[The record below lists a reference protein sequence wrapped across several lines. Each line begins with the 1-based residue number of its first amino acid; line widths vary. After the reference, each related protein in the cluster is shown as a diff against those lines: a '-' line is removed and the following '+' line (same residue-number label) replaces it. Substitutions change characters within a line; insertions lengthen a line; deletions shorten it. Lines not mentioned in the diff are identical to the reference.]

1 MKKIFSFIV
10 LLAGVAMFTACSDND
25 TENPYAR
32 VSTISVEKAEVYFD
46 ANGGTGSIQVS
57 SPTAVSVS
65 VPAEFPWVTASAS
78 GNTINLSVAP
88 STTIEGRSA
97 QLSIKNSN
105 DEVFVTVSQTGM
117 VARLDTYELYFSD
130 AKGTQAIGYKTDVPV
145 NWKSL
150 DDWVA
155 FRVDEESNTLLVGVA
170 SNENKEERVG
180 RIVLEGGDY
189 SDTLFVYQ
197 DAMVFEL
204 ETTSVMFSSNNA
216 GSAKVKVD
224 HSKPVT
230 VQPTEDWLT
239 ASFNDKDS
247 TVVVEVAANGG
258 DARLGY
264 VAVMSGTSVEYLTV
278 GQFDFAQEVS
288 DGYYFFWYMDASDN
302 DWHYMPALLNGETMF
317 LGLTDDIVFSIPVSV
332 SVEDKVLYAG
342 PSTSFAGNYD
352 PYFIYWVWRT
362 LANTW
367 SGYTGKT
374 YSVGE
379 FDMYQSQDGGLVKS
393 IMWGGNLGKNTIDAW
408 ALRAMKAEG
417 LNAENNAGYLA
428 TFYFPQMEKYEDGKA
443 RDMKSHGV
451 RTFNGHTGTRAGE
464 HSLQFVLRK

>member
-1 MKKIFSFIV
+1 MKKIFSLIV
-10 LLAGVAMFTACSDND
+10 LLAGVTMFTACSDND
-25 TENPYAR
+25 TENPYAHEP
-32 VSTISVEKAEVYFD
+32 SIIVEKAEVYFD

-247 TVVVEVAANGG
+247 TVVVEVAANEG

-317 LGLTDDIVFSIPVSV
+317 LGLTDEVVFSIPVYRDAESQM
-332 SVEDKVLYAG
+332 LYAG
-342 PSTSFAGNYD
+342 PSTTFAGNYGS
-352 PYFIYWVWRT
+352 YFIYWVWRS
-362 LANTW
+362 LAGTW
-367 SGYTGKT
+367 SGYTGKA
-374 YSVGE
+374 YSTGTFGLDE
-379 FDMYQSQDGGLVKS
+379 YEDGTLAKYVLWEGA
-393 IMWGGNLGKNTIDAW
+393 LGQNTIDAW

-417 LNAENNAGYLA
+417 LSTDNNAGYLA
-428 TFYFPQMEKYEDGKA
+428 TFYFPQMEKAEDAGARGK
-443 RDMKSHGV
+443 KGV
-451 RTFNGHTGTRAGE
+451 RTFRGHTGTPAGVND
-464 HSLQFVLRK
+464 LKYVLR